1 MKQKSVFMKEEADAW
16 YERNKLCINQKSLSN
31 DPIFTALQNIGY
43 QPKRILEIG
52 CANGWR
58 LAQLANHYGATCYGV
73 DPSQTAIEDG
83 TLSYPALNLS
93 VGTADGLPD
102 IERVDLIIFGFCLYL
117 CDPQDLFSIAANSDR
132 LLADKG
138 VMAIYDF
145 CPPAGHYRN
154 DYQHHTDLFSYK
166 MNYSSMFSWHPS
178 YCRVFEHIKHHD
190 GSHELEPDALVSVQL
205 LKKDLRL
212 LDAKNPYTQ
221 RNY

>member
-1 MKQKSVFMKEEADAW
+1 MPD
-16 YERNKLCINQKSLSN
+16 
-31 DPIFTALQNIGY
+31 

-58 LAQLANHYGATCYGV
+58 LAQLANYYDATCYGI

-102 IERVDLIIFGFCLYL
+102 IEPVDLIIFGFCLYL
-117 CDPQDLFSIAANSDR
+117 CDPQDLFTIAANSDR

-145 CPPAGHYRN
+145 CPPTGHYRN
-154 DYQHHTDLFSYK
+154 DYQHHANLFSHK

-178 YCRVFEHIKHHD
+178 YCRVFEHVMHHD
-190 GSHELEPDALVSVQL
+190 GTHELEPDALVSVQL
-205 LKKDLRL
+205 LKKDSQL
-212 LDAKNPYTQ
+212 LDAKNPYPHP
-221 RNY
+221 NE

>member
-16 YERNKLCINQKSLSN
+16 YERNKFCINQKSLSN
-31 DPIFTALQNIGY
+31 DPIFIALQNIGY

-58 LAQLANHYGATCYGV
+58 LAQLANYYGATCYGI
-73 DPSQTAIEDG
+73 DPSQVAIEDG
-83 TLSYPALNLS
+83 AKIYPELNLS

-102 IERVDLIIFGFCLYL
+102 IKPVDLIIFGFCLYL
-117 CDPQDLFSIAANSDR
+117 CDPQDLFTIAANSDR

-145 CPPAGHYRN
+145 CPPTGHYRN
-154 DYQHHTDLFSYK
+154 DYQHHANLFSHK

-178 YCRVFEHIKHHD
+178 YCRVFELVMHHD
-190 GSHELEPDALVSVQL
+190 GTNELEPDALVSVQL
-205 LKKDLRL
+205 LKKDSQL
-212 LDAKNPYTQ
+212 LDAKNPYSKK
-221 RNY
+221 YC